1 MEWYHYVIITT
12 ISLFILILLTSYIS
26 FKITFY
32 SNRKKIKTDEFTLPP
47 DKIYQDYKERIFD
60 AYNKAKALKYIELE
74 ITSFDGLKL
83 KGKYFEC
90 VKNAPIEIMFHGYR
104 GDSLSD
110 LSVGIERCF
119 KLNRNCLLVDQR
131 ASGKSEGT
139 VISFGIN
146 ESKDCLLWIDKVI
159 ETFGN
164 DVQIILTGISMGA
177 ATVVMASGNKL
188 PSNVIG
194 VLADCGFHSAKEVI
208 KKTIKEM
215 HLPVFL
221 FYPFVKMGAK
231 IFGHFNLEESS
242 PIEQIQKTEVPIIFF
257 HGLNDT
263 IVPHYMSEEMYK
275 LCNSRKKLISIKDA
289 GHGLAYII
297 EPNLYL
303 YELDNFF
310 KDDINQKTQH

>member
-1 MEWYHYVIITT
+1 MEWYHYLIIITFT
-12 ISLFILILLTSYIS
+12 ILVLIVITTYIS
-26 FKITFY
+26 FRITFY
-32 SNRKKIKTDEFTLPP
+32 ANRKKIKSDEFKLPP
-47 DKIYQDYKERIFD
+47 DPIYQIHKERILE
-60 AYNKAKALKYIELE
+60 AYNKAKTLTYTELE

-131 ASGKSEGT
+131 ASGKSEGKI
-139 VISFGIN
+139 ISFGIN

-164 DVQIILTGISMGA
+164 DVKIILTGISMGA
-177 ATVVMASGNKL
+177 ATVVIAAGKQL
-188 PSNVIG
+188 QKNVVG
-194 VLADCGFHSAKEVI
+194 VLADCGFHSAKEII

-215 HLPVFL
+215 HLPVKI
-221 FYPFVKMGAK
+221 FYPFVKLAAK
-231 IFGHFNLEESS
+231 IFGHFNLEETSAINEVKKAS
-242 PIEQIQKTEVPIIFF
+242 VPIIFF
-257 HGLNDT
+257 HGLSDA
-263 IVPHYMSEEMYK
+263 IVPHYMSEAMYDA
-275 LCNSRKKLISIKDA
+275 CNTRKQLISVKDA

-297 EPNLYL
+297 EPDLYL
-303 YELDNFF
+303 NELDNFF
-310 KDDINQKTQH
+310 KNDLN

>member
-1 MEWYHYVIITT
+1 MEWYHYLIIITFT
-12 ISLFILILLTSYIS
+12 ILVLILITTYIS
-26 FKITFY
+26 FRITFY
-32 SNRKKIKTDEFTLPP
+32 ANRKKVKSDEFTLPP
-47 DKIYQDYKERIFD
+47 DPIYQTHKERILE
-60 AYNKAKALKYIELE
+60 AYNKAKTLNYIEME

-90 VKNAPIEIMFHGYR
+90 AKNAPIEIMFHGYR

-131 ASGKSEGT
+131 ASGNSEGK

-146 ESKDCLLWIDKVI
+146 ESKDCLLWINKVI

-164 DVQIILTGISMGA
+164 DVKIILTGISMGA
-177 ATVVMASGNKL
+177 TTVVITSGKKL
-188 PSNVIG
+188 PKNVVGI
-194 VLADCGFHSAKEVI
+194 LADCGFHSAKEII

-215 HLPVFL
+215 HLPVKI
-221 FYPFVKMGAK
+221 FYPFVKLAAK
-231 IFGHFNLEESS
+231 IFGHFNLEETSAINEVKKS
-242 PIEQIQKTEVPIIFF
+242 TVPIIFF

-263 IVPHYMSEEMYK
+263 IVPHYMSKAMYDA
-275 LCNSRKKLISIKDA
+275 CNTRKQLVSIKDA

-297 EPNLYL
+297 EPDLYL
-303 YELDNFF
+303 NELDNFF
-310 KDDINQKTQH
+310 KDDLN

>member
-1 MEWYHYVIITT
+1 MEWYHYLIIITFT
-12 ISLFILILLTSYIS
+12 ILVLILITTYIS

-32 SNRKKIKTDEFTLPP
+32 ANRKKVKSDEFTLPP
-47 DKIYQDYKERIFD
+47 DPIYQTHKERILE
-60 AYNKAKALKYIELE
+60 AYKKAKTLNYIEME

-90 VKNAPIEIMFHGYR
+90 AKNAPIEIMFHGYR

-131 ASGKSEGT
+131 ASGNSEGK

-146 ESKDCLLWIDKVI
+146 ESKDCLLWINKVI

-164 DVQIILTGISMGA
+164 DVKIILTGISMGA
-177 ATVVMASGNKL
+177 TTVVITSGKKL
-188 PSNVIG
+188 PKNVVGI
-194 VLADCGFHSAKEVI
+194 LADCGFHSAKEII

-215 HLPVFL
+215 HLPVKI
-221 FYPFVKMGAK
+221 FYPFVKLAAK
-231 IFGHFNLEESS
+231 IFGHFNLEETSAINEVKKS
-242 PIEQIQKTEVPIIFF
+242 TVPIIFF

-263 IVPHYMSEEMYK
+263 IVPHYMSKAMYDA
-275 LCNSRKKLISIKDA
+275 CNTRKQLVSIKDA

-297 EPNLYL
+297 EPDLYL
-303 YELDNFF
+303 NELDNFF
-310 KDDINQKTQH
+310 KDDLN